1 MKVGLQVPSFT
12 WPGGDAAIGPTL
24 GAIGRTADEQGFDS
38 LWVMDHFFQIEY
50 VGDAGNPM
58 LEGYTALGFLAGVTS
73 RISLGTLV
81 TGVIYR
87 PPGLLAKAVT
97 TLDVVSGGRAWCGI
111 GAAWFKREALGLGF
125 PFPSERE
132 RFEQLEETLQIV
144 KQLWAGDRR
153 PYLGTHYN
161 LAEPISSPQPV
172 SRPHPPIMI
181 GGGGEKRTLRLVAQY
196 ADACNLFAHAG
207 DDVLRHKLAVLDRHC
222 EDVGRDPAEIERT
235 VITAVPAGKTP
246 SELVEQCRGLAALG
260 VQHVIFSNVPAVHEL
275 TPLELIGREVIPAV
289 REL

>member
-12 WPGGDAAIGPTL
+12 WPGGVAAIGPTL

-50 VGDAGNPM
+50 VGDADNPM

-87 PPGLLAKAVT
+87 QPGLLAKAVT
-97 TLDVVSGGRAWCGI
+97 TLDVLSEGRAWCGI
-111 GAAWFKREALGLGF
+111 GAAWFRREALGLGF
-125 PFPSERE
+125 PFPSERA

-153 PYLGTHYN
+153 PYLGTHYS

-235 VITAVPAGKTP
+235 VITGVPAGATP
-246 SELVEQCRGLAALG
+246 SELVQQCRGLAALG
-260 VQHVIFSNVPAVHEL
+260 VQHVIFSNVPGVHEL